1 MYCLQGINIILKLE
15 NLYLGGSDLKIV
27 ELKAFKGRNI
37 YSHRK
42 TIKMVVDLGEW
53 IDISSKDIVNF
64 NDKLLEI
71 LPGLY
76 EHKCSLGY
84 PGGFVERLH
93 EGTYMAHVIE
103 HIALELLNILGED
116 VSFGKA
122 RRIRDTSLY
131 TIVFEYIDETR
142 GLEVG
147 KVAVQLVKSLC
158 NQQPFDLNSALD
170 IVEEK
175 VYENQLGPSTKAIVE
190 AAERRQI
197 PVTRIGNDSIIQL
210 GYGKYQKRIQATI
223 VENTSC
229 IAVDIACDKTTTKMI
244 LDEVGIPVP
253 EGGVCKTLKQAL
265 DMAEKIGYP
274 VVVKPEK
281 GNQGKGVSLDV
292 NSPSEVADA
301 FMIASKFDSNVLVE
315 KCIKGNDYRVLV
327 INGRVAAVARRIP
340 AHVIGDGIHSIAELV
355 KIANKD
361 PRRGQGHEKPLTKI
375 KIDDISL
382 RVLLK
387 QGYKLDD
394 IPPKGKKVYLK
405 QNGNIST
412 GGEAIDC
419 TDKIHPEN
427 ENIAVRASQ
436 IIGLDVAGVDIT
448 CPDISKPI
456 STNGG
461 AVIEVNAAPGLR
473 MHLFPSKGKP
483 RKVADLIVD
492 MLFPPMAKHSVPI
505 ISITGTNGKTTTA
518 RMISHIF
525 KIYGMNVGMAV
536 TGGIYINDK
545 CLVKGDTTGPV
556 SARTVLMD
564 KTIDIAVLETA
575 RGGIIRSGLAY
586 DLSDVGVLTNLSED
600 HLGIDG
606 VETLDDLLFIKSLVI
621 ESVKPN
627 GYAVLNADDPMV
639 VQASNRVNCNIIY
652 FSKQE
657 DNLIIHK
664 HILAG
669 GKAVFLRNK
678 YVTIATGNG
687 NIQSLHISKIP
698 ATYGGRLVHNIENCL
713 AAIAAA
719 YSMMVPLPI
728 IEKAMTS
735 FYSDELQNPGR
746 FNVFNIKGFRVIV
759 DYGHN
764 IAGYKLMGEAIKKMG
779 ASRLIGIIGVPG
791 DRDNSTIK
799 AIGSIAATIFDKIII
814 KEDSDLRNRKKGE
827 VAKLLEEGVLS
838 QGMGKDHIEVILSET
853 QALNKAISEALPGD
867 LIVIY
872 YEKLEPVLDII
883 KKAMVDLDSKG
894 EKELDRI
901 QYSKN

>member
-1 MYCLQGINIILKLE
+1 
-15 NLYLGGSDLKIV
+15 LKII
-27 ELKAFKGRNI
+27 EIKAYKGRNV

-42 TIKMVVDLGEW
+42 TIKMVVDLGVW
-53 IDISSKDIVNF
+53 IDTPTKDIKNF
-64 NDKLLEI
+64 NEKLLNI

-76 EHKCSLGY
+76 EHKCSMGY
-84 PGGFVERLH
+84 PGGFVERLNK
-93 EGTYMAHVIE
+93 GTYMAHVIE
-103 HIALELLNILGED
+103 HIALELLYIMGEN

-122 RRIRDTSLY
+122 IRVGDSSLY

-158 NQQPFDLNSALD
+158 NHQTFNLNSALE
-170 IVEEK
+170 IVKKK
-175 VYENQLGPSTKAIVE
+175 VCKNQLGPSTKAIVD
-190 AAERRQI
+190 AAERRKI
-197 PVTRIGNDSIIQL
+197 PIIKIGKDSIIQL

-229 IAVDIACDKTTTKMI
+229 IAVDIACDKTTTKLL

-253 EGGVCKTLKQAL
+253 EGGVCKTLQQAL
-265 DMAEKIGYP
+265 SMAEKIGYP
-274 VVVKPEK
+274 VVIKPER

-301 FMIASKFDSNVLVE
+301 FITASAFDSNILVE

-327 INGRVAAVARRIP
+327 INGRVAAVAKRIP
-340 AHVIGDGIHSIAELV
+340 AHVVGDGVHNITELV
-355 KIANKD
+355 EITNKD
-361 PRRGQGHEKPLTKI
+361 PKRGEDHEKPLTKI

-387 QGYKLDD
+387 QGYKVEDV
-394 IPPKGKKVYLK
+394 PPKGKKVFLK

-412 GGEAIDC
+412 GGQAIDC
-419 TDKIHPEN
+419 TDIIHPEN
-427 ENIAVRASQ
+427 ANIAVRASQ
-436 IIGLDVAGVDIT
+436 IIGLDIAGVDIT

-456 STNGG
+456 SVNGG

-483 RKVADLIVD
+483 RKVADMIID
-492 MLFPPMAKHSVPI
+492 MLFPATRRHSVPI

-518 RMISHIF
+518 RMISHILNV
-525 KIYGMNVGMAV
+525 YGMNVGMAV

-545 CLVKGDTTGPV
+545 CLIKGDTTGPI

-564 KTIDIAVLETA
+564 KSIDVAVLETA

-586 DLSDVGVLTNLSED
+586 DLCDIGILTNLSED
-600 HLGIDG
+600 HLGIDE
-606 VETLDDLLFIKSLVI
+606 VYTLEDLLHIKSLVI
-621 ESVKPN
+621 ESIKPN

-639 VQASNRVNCNIIY
+639 VQAAKRVNSNIIY

-657 DNLIIHK
+657 DNIIVHK
-664 HILAG
+664 HILSG
-669 GKAVFLRNK
+669 GKAVFIRNK

-698 ATYGGRLVHNIENCL
+698 AVYGGKLIHNIENCL
-713 AAIAAA
+713 AAISAA
-719 YSMMVPLPI
+719 YSMMVPIPI

-735 FYSDELQNPGR
+735 FYSDEWQNPGR
-746 FNVFNIKGFRVIV
+746 FNIFNIKNFRVIV

-764 IAGYKLMGEAIKKMG
+764 IASYKLMGEAIKKMG

-799 AIGSIAATIFDKIII
+799 AIGHIAATIFDKVII
-814 KEDSDLRNRKKGE
+814 KEDTDLRNRKKGE

-838 QGMGKDHIEVILSET
+838 QGMRKDDIEIILSET
-853 QALNKAISEALPGD
+853 QALDKAIGQASAGD
-867 LIVIY
+867 LIVIF
-872 YEKLEPVLDII
+872 YEKLEPVLDVI
-883 KKAMVDLDSKG
+883 KKALVHTDYKF
-894 EKELDRI
+894 EKELDKVL
-901 QYSKN
+901 YSKN

>member
-1 MYCLQGINIILKLE
+1 MKIIE
-15 NLYLGGSDLKIV
+15 I
-27 ELKAFKGRNI
+27 KAYKGRNV

-42 TIKMVVDLGEW
+42 TIKMVVDLGVW
-53 IDISSKDIVNF
+53 IDTPTKDIKNF
-64 NDKLLEI
+64 NEKLLNI

-76 EHKCSLGY
+76 EHKCSMGY
-84 PGGFVERLH
+84 PGGFVERLNK
-93 EGTYMAHVIE
+93 GTYMAHVIE
-103 HIALELLNILGED
+103 HIALELLYIMGEN

-122 RRIRDTSLY
+122 IRVGDSSLY

-158 NQQPFDLNSALD
+158 NHQTFNLNSALE
-170 IVEEK
+170 IVKKK
-175 VYENQLGPSTKAIVE
+175 VCKNQLGPSTKAIVD
-190 AAERRQI
+190 AAERRKI
-197 PVTRIGNDSIIQL
+197 PIIKIGKDSIIQL

-229 IAVDIACDKTTTKMI
+229 IAVDIACDKTTTKLL

-253 EGGVCKTLKQAL
+253 EGGVCKTLQQAL
-265 DMAEKIGYP
+265 SMAEKIGYP
-274 VVVKPEK
+274 VVIKPER

-301 FMIASKFDSNVLVE
+301 FITASAFDSNILVE

-327 INGRVAAVARRIP
+327 INGRVAAVAKRIP
-340 AHVIGDGIHSIAELV
+340 AHVVGDGVHNITELV
-355 KIANKD
+355 EITNKD
-361 PRRGQGHEKPLTKI
+361 PKRGEDHEKPLTKI

-387 QGYKLDD
+387 QGYKVEDV
-394 IPPKGKKVYLK
+394 PPKGKKVFLK

-412 GGEAIDC
+412 GGQAIDC
-419 TDKIHPEN
+419 TDIIHPEN
-427 ENIAVRASQ
+427 ANIAVRASQ
-436 IIGLDVAGVDIT
+436 IIGLDIAGVDIT

-456 STNGG
+456 SVNGG

-483 RKVADLIVD
+483 RKVADMIID
-492 MLFPPMAKHSVPI
+492 MLFPATRRHSVPI

-518 RMISHIF
+518 RMISHILNV
-525 KIYGMNVGMAV
+525 YGMNVGMAV

-545 CLVKGDTTGPV
+545 CLIKGDTTGPI

-564 KTIDIAVLETA
+564 KSIDVAVLETA

-586 DLSDVGVLTNLSED
+586 DLCDIGILTNLSED
-600 HLGIDG
+600 HLGIDE
-606 VETLDDLLFIKSLVI
+606 VYTLEDLLHIKSLVI
-621 ESVKPN
+621 ESIKPN

-639 VQASNRVNCNIIY
+639 VQAAKRVNSNIIY

-657 DNLIIHK
+657 DNIIVHK
-664 HILAG
+664 HILSG
-669 GKAVFLRNK
+669 GKAVFIRNK

-698 ATYGGRLVHNIENCL
+698 AVYGGKLIHNIENCL
-713 AAIAAA
+713 AAISAA
-719 YSMMVPLPI
+719 YSMMVPIPI

-735 FYSDELQNPGR
+735 FYSDEWQNPGR
-746 FNVFNIKGFRVIV
+746 FNIFNIKNFRVIV

-764 IAGYKLMGEAIKKMG
+764 IASYKLMGEAIKKMG

-799 AIGSIAATIFDKIII
+799 AIGHIAATIFDKVII
-814 KEDSDLRNRKKGE
+814 KEDTDLRNRKKGE

-838 QGMGKDHIEVILSET
+838 QGMRKDDIEIILSET
-853 QALNKAISEALPGD
+853 QALDKAIGQASAGD
-867 LIVIY
+867 LIVIF
-872 YEKLEPVLDII
+872 YEKLEPVLDVI
-883 KKAMVDLDSKG
+883 KKALVHTDYKF
-894 EKELDRI
+894 EKELDKVL
-901 QYSKN
+901 YSKN

>member
-1 MYCLQGINIILKLE
+1 MKIIE
-15 NLYLGGSDLKIV
+15 I
-27 ELKAFKGRNI
+27 KAYKGRNV

-42 TIKMVVDLGEW
+42 TIKMVVDLGVW
-53 IDISSKDIVNF
+53 IDTPTKDIKNF
-64 NDKLLEI
+64 NEKLLNI

-76 EHKCSLGY
+76 EHKCSMGY
-84 PGGFVERLH
+84 PGGFVERLNK
-93 EGTYMAHVIE
+93 GTYMAHVIE
-103 HIALELLNILGED
+103 HIALELLYIMGEN

-122 RRIRDTSLY
+122 IRVGDSSLY

-158 NQQPFDLNSALD
+158 NHQTFNLNSALE
-170 IVEEK
+170 IVKKK
-175 VYENQLGPSTKAIVE
+175 VCKNQLGPSTKAIVD
-190 AAERRQI
+190 AAERRKI
-197 PVTRIGNDSIIQL
+197 PIIKIGKDSIIQL

-229 IAVDIACDKTTTKMI
+229 IAVDIACDKTTTKLL

-253 EGGVCKTLKQAL
+253 EGGVCKTLQQAL
-265 DMAEKIGYP
+265 SMAEKIGYP
-274 VVVKPEK
+274 VVIKPER

-301 FMIASKFDSNVLVE
+301 FITASAFDSNILVE

-327 INGRVAAVARRIP
+327 INGRVAAVAKRIP
-340 AHVIGDGIHSIAELV
+340 AHVVGDGVHNITELV
-355 KIANKD
+355 EITNKD
-361 PRRGQGHEKPLTKI
+361 PKRGEDHEKPLTKI

-387 QGYKLDD
+387 QGYKVEDV
-394 IPPKGKKVYLK
+394 PPKGKKVFLK

-412 GGEAIDC
+412 GGQAIDC
-419 TDKIHPEN
+419 TDIIHPEN
-427 ENIAVRASQ
+427 ANIAVRASQ
-436 IIGLDVAGVDIT
+436 IIGLDIAGVDIT

-456 STNGG
+456 SVNGG

-483 RKVADLIVD
+483 RKVADMIID
-492 MLFPPMAKHSVPI
+492 MLFPTTRRHSVPI

-518 RMISHIF
+518 RMISHILNV
-525 KIYGMNVGMAV
+525 YGMNVGMAV

-545 CLVKGDTTGPV
+545 CLIKGDTTGPI

-564 KTIDIAVLETA
+564 KSIDVAVLETA

-586 DLSDVGVLTNLSED
+586 DLCDIGILTNLSED
-600 HLGIDG
+600 HLGIDE
-606 VETLDDLLFIKSLVI
+606 VYTLEDLLHIKSLVI
-621 ESVKPN
+621 ESIKPN

-639 VQASNRVNCNIIY
+639 VQAAKRVNSNIIY

-657 DNLIIHK
+657 DNIIVHK
-664 HILAG
+664 HILSG
-669 GKAVFLRNK
+669 GKAVFIRNK

-698 ATYGGRLVHNIENCL
+698 AVYGGKLIHNIENCL
-713 AAIAAA
+713 AAISAA
-719 YSMMVPLPI
+719 YSMMVPIPI

-735 FYSDELQNPGR
+735 FYSDEWQNPGR
-746 FNVFNIKGFRVIV
+746 FNIFNIKNFRVIV

-764 IAGYKLMGEAIKKMG
+764 IASYKLMGEAIKKMG

-799 AIGSIAATIFDKIII
+799 AIGHIAATIFDKVII
-814 KEDSDLRNRKKGE
+814 KEDTDLRNRKKGE

-838 QGMGKDHIEVILSET
+838 QGMRKDDIEIILSET
-853 QALNKAISEALPGD
+853 QALDKAIGQASAGD
-867 LIVIY
+867 LIVIF
-872 YEKLEPVLDII
+872 YEKLEPVLDVI
-883 KKAMVDLDSKG
+883 KKSFSA
-894 EKELDRI
+894 
-901 QYSKN
+901 Y

>member
-1 MYCLQGINIILKLE
+1 
-15 NLYLGGSDLKIV
+15 LKII
-27 ELKAFKGRNI
+27 EIKAYKGRNV

-42 TIKMVVDLGEW
+42 TIKMVVDLGVW
-53 IDISSKDIVNF
+53 IDTPTKDIKNF
-64 NDKLLEI
+64 NEKLLNI

-76 EHKCSLGY
+76 EHKCSMGY
-84 PGGFVERLH
+84 PGGFVERLNK
-93 EGTYMAHVIE
+93 GTYMAHVIE
-103 HIALELLNILGED
+103 HIALELLYIMGEN

-122 RRIRDTSLY
+122 IRVGDSSLY

-158 NQQPFDLNSALD
+158 NHQTFNLNSALE
-170 IVEEK
+170 IVKKK
-175 VYENQLGPSTKAIVE
+175 VCKNQLGPSTKAIVD
-190 AAERRQI
+190 AAERRKI
-197 PVTRIGNDSIIQL
+197 PIIKIGKDSIIQL

-229 IAVDIACDKTTTKMI
+229 IAVDIACDKTTTKLL

-253 EGGVCKTLKQAL
+253 EGGVCKTLQQAL
-265 DMAEKIGYP
+265 SMAEKIGYP
-274 VVVKPEK
+274 VVIKPER

-301 FMIASKFDSNVLVE
+301 FITASAFDSNILVE

-327 INGRVAAVARRIP
+327 INGRVAAVAKRIP
-340 AHVIGDGIHSIAELV
+340 AHVVGDGVHNITELV
-355 KIANKD
+355 EITNKD
-361 PRRGQGHEKPLTKI
+361 PKRGEDHEKPLTKI

-387 QGYKLDD
+387 QGYKVEDV
-394 IPPKGKKVYLK
+394 PPKGKKVFLK

-412 GGEAIDC
+412 GGQAIDC
-419 TDKIHPEN
+419 TDIIHPEN
-427 ENIAVRASQ
+427 ANIAVRASQ
-436 IIGLDVAGVDIT
+436 IIGLDIAGVDIT

-456 STNGG
+456 SVNGG

-483 RKVADLIVD
+483 RKVADMIID
-492 MLFPPMAKHSVPI
+492 MLFPATRRHSVPI

-518 RMISHIF
+518 RMISHILNV
-525 KIYGMNVGMAV
+525 YGMNVGMAV

-545 CLVKGDTTGPV
+545 CLIKGDTTGPI

-564 KTIDIAVLETA
+564 KSIDVAVLETA

-586 DLSDVGVLTNLSED
+586 DLCDIGILTNLSED
-600 HLGIDG
+600 HLGIDE
-606 VETLDDLLFIKSLVI
+606 VYTLEDLLHIKSLVI
-621 ESVKPN
+621 ESIKPN

-639 VQASNRVNCNIIY
+639 VQAAKRVNSNIIY

-657 DNLIIHK
+657 DNIIVHK
-664 HILAG
+664 HILSG
-669 GKAVFLRNK
+669 GKAVFIRNK

-698 ATYGGRLVHNIENCL
+698 AVYGGKLIHNIENCL
-713 AAIAAA
+713 AAISAA
-719 YSMMVPLPI
+719 YSMMVPIPI

-735 FYSDELQNPGR
+735 FYSDEWQNPGR
-746 FNVFNIKGFRVIV
+746 FNIFNIKNFRVIV

-764 IAGYKLMGEAIKKMG
+764 IASYKLMGEAIKKMG

-799 AIGSIAATIFDKIII
+799 AIGHIAATIFDKVII
-814 KEDSDLRNRKKGE
+814 KEDTDLRNRKKGE

-838 QGMGKDHIEVILSET
+838 QGMRKDDIEIILSET
-853 QALNKAISEALPGD
+853 QALDKAIGQASAGD
-867 LIVIY
+867 LIVIF
-872 YEKLEPVLDII
+872 YEKLEPVLDVI
-883 KKAMVDLDSKG
+883 KKALVHTDYKFEKKLDKV
-894 EKELDRI
+894 L
-901 QYSKN
+901 YSKN

>member
-1 MYCLQGINIILKLE
+1 MKIIE
-15 NLYLGGSDLKIV
+15 I
-27 ELKAFKGRNI
+27 KAYKGRNV

-42 TIKMVVDLGEW
+42 TIKMVVDLGVW
-53 IDISSKDIVNF
+53 IDTPTKDIKNF
-64 NDKLLEI
+64 NEKLLNI

-76 EHKCSLGY
+76 EHKCSMGY
-84 PGGFVERLH
+84 PGGFVERLNK
-93 EGTYMAHVIE
+93 GTYMAHVIE
-103 HIALELLNILGED
+103 HIALELLYIMGEN

-122 RRIRDTSLY
+122 IRVGDSSLY

-158 NQQPFDLNSALD
+158 NHQTFNLNSALE
-170 IVEEK
+170 IVKKK
-175 VYENQLGPSTKAIVE
+175 VCKNQLGPSTKAIVD
-190 AAERRQI
+190 AAERRKI
-197 PVTRIGNDSIIQL
+197 PIIKIGKDSIIQL

-229 IAVDIACDKTTTKMI
+229 IAVDIACDKTTTKLL

-253 EGGVCKTLKQAL
+253 EGGVCKTLQQAL
-265 DMAEKIGYP
+265 SMAEKIGYP
-274 VVVKPEK
+274 VVIKPER

-301 FMIASKFDSNVLVE
+301 FITASAFDSNILVE

-327 INGRVAAVARRIP
+327 INGRVAAVAKRIP
-340 AHVIGDGIHSIAELV
+340 AHVVGDGVHNITELV
-355 KIANKD
+355 EITNKD
-361 PRRGQGHEKPLTKI
+361 PKRGEDHEKPLTKI

-387 QGYKLDD
+387 QGYKVEDV
-394 IPPKGKKVYLK
+394 PPKGKKVFLK

-412 GGEAIDC
+412 GGQAIDC
-419 TDKIHPEN
+419 TDIIHPEN
-427 ENIAVRASQ
+427 ANIAVRASQ
-436 IIGLDVAGVDIT
+436 IIGLDIAGVDIT

-456 STNGG
+456 SVNGG

-483 RKVADLIVD
+483 RKVADMIID
-492 MLFPPMAKHSVPI
+492 MLFPATRRHSVPI

-518 RMISHIF
+518 RMISHILNV
-525 KIYGMNVGMAV
+525 YGMNVGMAV

-545 CLVKGDTTGPV
+545 CLIKGDTTGPI

-564 KTIDIAVLETA
+564 KSIDVAVLETA

-586 DLSDVGVLTNLSED
+586 DLCDIGILTNLSED
-600 HLGIDG
+600 HLGIDE
-606 VETLDDLLFIKSLVI
+606 VYTLEDLLHIKSLVI
-621 ESVKPN
+621 ESIKPN

-639 VQASNRVNCNIIY
+639 VQAAKRVNSNIIY

-657 DNLIIHK
+657 DNIIVHK
-664 HILAG
+664 HILSG
-669 GKAVFLRNK
+669 GKAVFIRNK

-698 ATYGGRLVHNIENCL
+698 AVYGGKLIHNIENCL
-713 AAIAAA
+713 AAISAA
-719 YSMMVPLPI
+719 YSMMVPIPI

-735 FYSDELQNPGR
+735 FYSDEWQNPGR
-746 FNVFNIKGFRVIV
+746 FNIFNIKNFRVIV

-764 IAGYKLMGEAIKKMG
+764 IASYKLMGEAIKKMG

-799 AIGSIAATIFDKIII
+799 AIGHIAATIFDKVII
-814 KEDSDLRNRKKGE
+814 KEDTDLRNRKKGE

-838 QGMGKDHIEVILSET
+838 QGMRKDDIEIILSET
-853 QALNKAISEALPGD
+853 QALDKAIGQASAGD
-867 LIVIY
+867 LIVIF
-872 YEKLEPVLDII
+872 YEKLEPVLDVI
-883 KKAMVDLDSKG
+883 KKALVHTDYKFEKKLDKV
-894 EKELDRI
+894 L
-901 QYSKN
+901 YSKN